1 MKTRKRVCLFFFVMF
16 TVVLFATVAV
26 ASGDEPSGTITLS
39 SKSVAIGIGVQWGDG
54 VLKFKGKEYKFE
66 VNGLSII
73 DVGVSSITATG
84 HVYHLNNVSDFTGTY
99 VAAEVGIALGA
110 GGGAQIMKNQNGV
123 TMKLTSTKA
132 GIKFKLAPEGVKI
145 QLKE

>member
-1 MKTRKRVCLFFFVMF
+1 MKIRKSVCFFFFVMF

-26 ASGDEPSGTITLS
+26 ANGDEPSGTITLS

-66 VNGLSII
+66 INGLSLI

-84 HVYHLNNVSDFTGTY
+84 HVYHLTNVSDFAGTY

-110 GGGAQIMKNQNGV
+110 GGGAQAMKNQNGV

>member
-1 MKTRKRVCLFFFVMF
+1 MKNRKRVCLFFFVMF
-16 TVVLFATVAV
+16 TVILFATVPI

-66 VNGLSII
+66 ITGLSLI
-73 DVGVSSITATG
+73 DVGISSITATG
-84 HVYHLNNVSDFTGTY
+84 HVYNLKNVADFAGTY

-110 GGGAQIMKNQNGV
+110 GGGAQAMKNQNGV

-132 GIKFKLAPEGVKI
+132 GIKFKLAPEGVKVK
-145 QLKE
+145 LKE